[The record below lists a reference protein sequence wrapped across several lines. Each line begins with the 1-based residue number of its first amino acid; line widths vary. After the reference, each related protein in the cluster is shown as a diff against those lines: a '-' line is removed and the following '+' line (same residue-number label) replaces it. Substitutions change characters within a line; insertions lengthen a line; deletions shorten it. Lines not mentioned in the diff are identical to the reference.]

1 MHFSNKCQGII
12 AISGDWC
19 IAKAKEKEFSSIA
32 NKFRILGLTPKESS
46 IESAFCSAAPQK

>member
-12 AISGDWC
+12 AIPGDWC